1 MLKNI
6 IKRKKELHEI
16 FDTWHSRV
24 WNYWITVNGDNH
36 MHSNNF
42 KISYIDNNSMQHPE
56 VFVVSIFQARRKRM
70 Q

>member
-24 WNYWITVNGDNH
+24 WNYWITVCVQII
-36 MHSNNF
+36 S
-42 KISYIDNNSMQHPE
+42 KTSYIDNNSMQHPK
-56 VFVVSIFQARRKRM
+56 VFVVSLFEARRKRM